1 VSQYYAQ
8 ANARLDKRPGIR
20 RNELWLIDKE
30 IRQLLRR
37 SKRSEMT
44 AHDTEVSMSD
54 SETSSDDTRP
64 IVPEKINKPDV
75 SLKNKILKTINK
87 SLLSSELTGINLTM
101 LKLDDHVNKT
111 LKRIEKRALER
122 DLEYDLIRSFSCN
135 HLNDLRREDIKYMNQ
150 KRGKLNREYLFG
162 TTYFYTTFFVF
173 QFFLNY
179 SKKYCINHQSKM

>member
-1 VSQYYAQ
+1 M
-8 ANARLDKRPGIR
+8 
-20 RNELWLIDKE
+20 
-30 IRQLLRR
+30 RR

-162 TTYFYTTFFVF
+162 TTYFYTTFFS
-173 QFFLNY
+173 FF
-179 SKKYCINHQSKM
+179 

>member
-1 VSQYYAQ
+1 
-8 ANARLDKRPGIR
+8 
-20 RNELWLIDKE
+20 
-30 IRQLLRR
+30 
-37 SKRSEMT
+37 MT

-150 KRGKLNREYLFG
+150 KRGKLNRE
-162 TTYFYTTFFVF
+162 
-173 QFFLNY
+173 
-179 SKKYCINHQSKM
+179 